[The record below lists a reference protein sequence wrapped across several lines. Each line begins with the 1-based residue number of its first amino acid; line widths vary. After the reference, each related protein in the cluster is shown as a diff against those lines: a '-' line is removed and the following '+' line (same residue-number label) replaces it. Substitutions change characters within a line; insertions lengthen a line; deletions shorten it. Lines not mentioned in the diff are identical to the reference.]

1 MLHTNHEIRK
11 QYESFVEQLII
22 FIRFLRDFK
31 TEMFLLL
38 SCAPLKIQC
47 TELAK
52 MLKYILLFAPLTIFF
67 PKKLLDSFQ
76 YSMHPKKFLL
86 LFKKNLLVNMNCI

>member
-67 PKKLLDSFQ
+67 LKNSLIHFNIRCIQKNFYYYLKKIYWL
-76 YSMHPKKFLL
+76 
-86 LFKKNLLVNMNCI
+86 I